1 MSRPDDRVTV
11 PTNGHH
17 PALPDGD
24 ADLDVAENSDLGGGT
39 PSLAFPDTRP
49 PLPTVTP
56 GQVAV
61 GFGIIAALIVLLLGR
76 RRGRRG

>member
-1 MSRPDDRVTV
+1 MSRPEDHVAV
-11 PTNGHH
+11 PTNGHRK
-17 PALPDGD
+17 ALPDGD
-24 ADLDVAENSDLGGGT
+24 ADLDLAETSDLGGGT
-39 PSLAFPDTRP
+39 PSLAFPGTRP

>member
-1 MSRPDDRVTV
+1 MSRHDDRVTV

-17 PALPDGD
+17 PALPDAD
-24 ADLDVAENSDLGGGT
+24 ADLDLAETSDLGGGM
-39 PSLAFPDTRP
+39 PSLAFPGTRP

>member
-1 MSRPDDRVTV
+1 MSRPDDRVAV

-24 ADLDVAENSDLGGGT
+24 ADLDLAESSDLGGGT
-39 PSLAFPDTRP
+39 PSLALPGGRP

-76 RRGRRG
+76 RRGGRG